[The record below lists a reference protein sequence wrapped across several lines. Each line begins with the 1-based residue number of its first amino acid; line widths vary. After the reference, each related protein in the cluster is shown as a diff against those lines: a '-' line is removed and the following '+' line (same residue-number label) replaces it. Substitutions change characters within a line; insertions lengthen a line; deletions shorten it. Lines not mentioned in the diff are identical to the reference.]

1 MSIVDIIL
9 TGVSW
14 LLGLGIIISVVFM
27 FLLATW
33 MQVNERTG
41 NHERKAE
48 AQESICPAPAAQR
61 RRRRTAEGYQRAMP

>member
-1 MSIVDIIL
+1 MSIMDIIL
-9 TGVSW
+9 TLVSW
-14 LLGLGIIISVVFM
+14 LLGIGIVIGVVFG

-61 RRRRTAEGYQRAMP
+61 RRRRTASGYQRAMP

>member
-1 MSIVDIIL
+1 MSITDIIL

-48 AQESICPAPAAQR
+48 AQESICPAPSAHR
-61 RRRRTAEGYQRAMP
+61 RRRRTAESYLRAMP

>member
-1 MSIVDIIL
+1 MSIMDIIL
-9 TGVSW
+9 TGIAW
-14 LLGLGIIISVVFM
+14 IIAISIAITMVFA

-48 AQESICPAPAAQR
+48 AQESICPAPSAHR
-61 RRRRTAEGYQRAMP
+61 RRRRTASGYPWTMP